1 MSVRKQIIKSEQHM
15 SKKFPELKACFY
27 VSRRNIFLH
36 MRIGEPLFSFK
47 NYSNIIAELN
57 LFLRRI

>member
-1 MSVRKQIIKSEQHM
+1 MSVRKQIIKSEQQM
-15 SKKFPELKACFY
+15 SKKFPELKAGFY

-47 NYSNIIAELN
+47 NYTNIAELN

>member
-1 MSVRKQIIKSEQHM
+1 M
-15 SKKFPELKACFY
+15 SKKFPELKAGFY

-47 NYSNIIAELN
+47 NYTNIAELN